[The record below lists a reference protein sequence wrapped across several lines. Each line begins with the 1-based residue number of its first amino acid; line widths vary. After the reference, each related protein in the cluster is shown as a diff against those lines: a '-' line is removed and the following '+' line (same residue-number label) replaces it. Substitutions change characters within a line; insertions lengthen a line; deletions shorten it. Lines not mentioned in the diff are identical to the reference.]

1 MNDNTSGR
9 RWARFWLITSLL
21 ISVIGNV
28 AHTALA
34 ESAISLWLRV
44 PGAVVWPLFTFAAIE
59 IVVRIVW
66 RTTNSH
72 RFARFTLLW
81 VTVPAAVTS
90 YEHLHSLL
98 EMMGENDFIAIIGPL
113 AIDGLM
119 IGCTLTLLFTR
130 TTESLN
136 VDAEISRLEAVLAEQ
151 QHADALAIEQTHDWD
166 IAEIADVP
174 VSPAPIQNV
183 ENQTRKARA
192 KWDAS
197 VVIPQIMDGA
207 KKSDI
212 EVPDATYYRLI
223 KVAKALQTDP
233 RAVIDCHA
241 AKVSSE
247 HVHAMRELV
256 GR

>member
-1 MNDNTSGR
+1 MSDNANGR
-9 RWARFWLITSLL
+9 HWARFWLVTSLV

-28 AHTALA
+28 AHTTLA
-34 ESAISLWLRV
+34 QSEISLWLRV
-44 PGAVVWPLFTFAAIE
+44 PGAVIWPVFTFAAIE

-66 RTTNSH
+66 RTTTSH

-98 EMMGENDFIAIIGPL
+98 GMMGENRFIAVIGPL

-130 TTESLN
+130 NLPWVTIDPELTN
-136 VDAEISRLEAVLAEQ
+136 VDAEILRLEAVLAEQ
-151 QHADALAIEQTHDWD
+151 QHADALAIET
-166 IAEIADVP
+166 
-174 VSPAPIQNV
+174 SPAGTGA
-183 ENQTRKARA
+183 TRKARA
-192 KWDAS
+192 TWDAS
-197 VVIPQIMDGA
+197 VVIPQIMDGSHGRA
-207 KKSDI
+207 EI
-212 EVPDATYYRLI
+212 AVPDATYYRLV
-223 KVAKALQTDP
+223 KVAKTLKANP
-233 RAVIDCHA
+233 RAVIDCRA
-241 AKVSSE
+241 VKVSPE